1 MKKKS
6 YTLDEAKQKLERY
19 CIYQERC
26 HLEIERKL
34 REMNMIP
41 AAQEVIILHLLEH
54 DFLNESRFALA
65 FTSGKF
71 KIKKWG
77 KQRIS
82 RELKS
87 RGVSDYNI
95 RAAIK
100 TLDPQL
106 YDETFDIL
114 SNKRFNQLTE
124 TDRFKKRKKLAD
136 YLLYRGWESSMVYKK
151 VLELIP

>member
-77 KQRIS
+77 KKRIS